1 MKNTP
6 RLAVDMRW
14 DIILSTFTLNYLS
27 LFSPSNTILIVDNIY
42 INKKIPNSE
51 VAPAYFIIF
60 SQYM

>member
-6 RLAVDMRW
+6 RLAVDMRC
-14 DIILSTFTLNYLS
+14 DIIFSTFTLNHLS
-27 LFSPSNTILIVDNIY
+27 LFSPSDTILIVDNIY
-42 INKKIPNSE
+42 INKKILNSE